1 MAAGDSPAIPR
12 PDRSTKVKK
21 DILATVSQPATP
33 DSTPNSASL
42 LTIRNIAKSFGK
54 IPVLR
59 DISLQIAEGEFLTI
73 LGESGSGKTTL
84 LRIIAGFESATSGE
98 ILMGGERLDH
108 LPPYRRR
115 VNTVFQHYALFPHLT
130 VADNVGYGLKIAG
143 LPKSEVATRVE
154 QALAMVKMTPYAGSK
169 PSKISGGQQQRIALA
184 RALVNRPRLL
194 LLDEPLSALDAN
206 LRRQMQ
212 VELKSMQ
219 REVGI
224 SFVFVT
230 HDQEE
235 AMVMS
240 DRIALLRMGEL
251 EQVASPREIYN
262 RPATAYTAQF
272 IGHTNLLSGE
282 VKDGVARCH
291 SLSWRTGLRDGPGL
305 FSLRPENIK
314 LADAAGSGATVRF
327 RGTILRQAFHGATEL
342 IQVECADG
350 LVLSVRTA
358 SRENWNGEVDLEF
371 SPSDAVP
378 VRQTEISQS
387 HSLQSQSSDQ
397 SAESQEKF

>member
-1 MAAGDSPAIPR
+1 MAAGDSPAILR
-12 PDRSTKVKK
+12 QRRYKQK
-21 DILATVSQPATP
+21 DNLATISEPATR
-33 DSTPNSASL
+33 DGTQTSTSSL
-42 LTIRNIAKSFGK
+42 LDIRNVAKSFGK
-54 IPVLR
+54 NPVLR
-59 DISLQIAEGEFLTI
+59 DVSLQVAEGEFLTI

-84 LRIIAGFESATSGE
+84 LRIIAGFESASSGE
-98 ILMGGERLDH
+98 ILMGGERLDN

-130 VADNVGYGLKIAG
+130 VAENVGYGLKIAR
-143 LPKSEVATRVE
+143 LPKSEIATRVE
-154 QALAMVKMTPYAGSK
+154 QALEMVRMTPSAASK

-240 DRIALLRMGEL
+240 DRIALLRRGEL

-282 VKDGVARCH
+282 VKGGVARCQ

-305 FSLRPENIK
+305 FSLRPENIR
-314 LADAAGSGATVRF
+314 LAEADGGAGAVRF
-327 RGTILRQAFHGATEL
+327 RGRILRQAFHGATEL

-358 SRENWNGEVDLEF
+358 SRADWNGDMELEF
-371 SPSDAVP
+371 SPADAVP
-378 VRQTEISQS
+378 VRQSGAR
-387 HSLQSQSSDQ
+387 D
-397 SAESQEKF
+397 